1 MYEDVC
7 IVINQTYFTQRYDK
21 PQIFATEK
29 KDEAIRLNSFSWGVH
44 SMLGEMM
51 FDKYAFV
58 GGAVYNEDLT
68 YQVIMGKS
76 EGFL

>member
-1 MYEDVC
+1 
-7 IVINQTYFTQRYDK
+7 
-21 PQIFATEK
+21 
-29 KDEAIRLNSFSWGVH
+29 
-44 SMLGEMM
+44 MLGEMM